1 MNTKLLI
8 GGVVVLA
15 GALTIFLLT
24 RNDAAAPVGEGEETP
39 ASTPAAPAAPPA
51 VQLEES
57 SQTEEAA
64 RSEEGAQTG
73 TEEAASAVRA
83 DTGGDE
89 TSTAAPAA
97 APSEKVFTVTG
108 RNFAFSL
115 QEIRVKKGD
124 TVTIN
129 FSSVEGFHD
138 FTIDE
143 FNARTERVQAGQSSS
158 VTFVAD
164 KAGTF
169 EYYCSVGSHRALGMV
184 GRLIVE
190 E

>member
-8 GGVVVLA
+8 GGIVVLA
-15 GALTIFLLT
+15 GVLVVFLWLRSSQEMPAT
-24 RNDAAAPVGEGEETP
+24 VDAPTGVP
-39 ASTPAAPAAPPA
+39 PAPAAPPA
-51 VQLEES
+51 QQSPTATQAQSASTPVADETDPSPAASPAAETS
-57 SQTEEAA
+57 SQKT
-64 RSEEGAQTG
+64 
-73 TEEAASAVRA
+73 
-83 DTGGDE
+83 
-89 TSTAAPAA
+89 
-97 APSEKVFTVTG
+97 FNITG